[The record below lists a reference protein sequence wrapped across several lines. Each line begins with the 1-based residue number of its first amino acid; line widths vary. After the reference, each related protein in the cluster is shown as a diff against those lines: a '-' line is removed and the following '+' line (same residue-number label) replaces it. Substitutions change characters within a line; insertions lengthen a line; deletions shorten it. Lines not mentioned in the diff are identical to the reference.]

1 MYSGSSVK
9 GELYKNSQ
17 NTEEGSAFPKP
28 AVIGN
33 SIVVQGT
40 EPSSYGPVT
49 TFPVGEAE
57 WAFIERMG

>member
-40 EPSSYGPVT
+40 EPSSYGPVI

>member
-1 MYSGSSVK
+1 MHSGSSVK

-33 SIVVQGT
+33 STVVQGT
-40 EPSSYGPVT
+40 EPSSYGPVI

-57 WAFIERMG
+57 WAFVERMG